1 MDKLTG
7 SKSSRRTFLIGAGLI
22 GAGLKIG
29 AGAGATMA
37 VVGPSALGKG
47 TRQSGSTGASG
58 SGAGAASEGY
68 PDLALL
74 RAERQ
79 KAGIISPQKTYRMME
94 WEFHTPPEE
103 RFNINVDGALAAA
116 RDAGAEAVMFYTQD
130 HWGYAYYPSDVAV
143 RHPHLDRDL
152 FGAEV
157 ALARKLGL
165 SACAYY
171 CLQFNN
177 QSVLAHPDWGW
188 VNEKGGP
195 ERWIQGGRP
204 YWSITCLDGPY
215 RQYVLRMIDE
225 IFSRYEADELFIDI
239 FGIQFILYNGN
250 GRSPFCFCKYT
261 EEAWNRGHPGDP
273 YREGFKTPEGW
284 EARYRWHQRKS
295 MTEMLDE
302 ILAAARKH
310 RPNLVVSLN
319 GGPESFPDDVMQR
332 VNFIYAEPIT
342 TRTGISAGS
351 ILMRGFGRSGYQAG
365 TFSRQGYLDT
375 YPGSIPRVQTDA
387 LIVQNA
393 RTFFVG
399 NAPIVSDLDGQGFS
413 KRWFAVAKENWADVR
428 NVDALLP
435 GIQPLLSTAVLYSNS
450 TRALLDAAKLPQDF
464 RHSNVGAIETLTFA
478 GRPVESLA
486 EFRLTP
492 EELAKFEALVL
503 PEVEVLSDAQAE
515 IIRNWVKKGGTLVAS
530 YKCGLR
536 DENRK
541 ARANFALA
549 DVLGVDYD
557 SEERKYAYDAEGK
570 LRPGDFTTTYIES
583 SGHPLAKALAVST
596 VGLPGSFVRLKKTTA
611 QETMR
616 YRLPFMVE
624 DLPHRKWFNWGPP
637 PPGAETAGAA
647 VSYNRFG
654 KGQAVYLGIPIFWA
668 MQWRAFWIR
677 EWIPEVMRQ
686 LVPLPIAEIL
696 PQPFSEY
703 VHGTLFYDRNRE
715 FILVQVL
722 NTLELATEGE
732 YRGVEQV
739 QIQLDSQ
746 RLKVR
751 GARVVWPEKKE
762 LAVREGRGRKVVIL
776 EKPARYTAMLLK
788 I

>member
-1 MDKLTG
+1 
-7 SKSSRRTFLIGAGLI
+7 
-22 GAGLKIG
+22 
-29 AGAGATMA
+29 MA
-37 VVGPSALGKG
+37 I
-47 TRQSGSTGASG
+47 SGSSTFGAARG
-58 SGAGAASEGY
+58 TNTSGANTHHH
-68 PDLALL
+68 DLALL
-74 RAERQ
+74 RPQHE
-79 KAGIISPQKTYRMME
+79 KDGIVSPQKTYRMME

-103 RFNINVDGALAAA
+103 RFNIDIDGAMHAA

-130 HWGYAYYPSDVAV
+130 HWGYAYYLSDVAV

-152 FGAEV
+152 FGTEV
-157 ALARKLGL
+157 ALAHKLGM

-177 QSVLAHPDWGW
+177 QSVLAHPDWAW
-188 VNEKGGP
+188 VNEKGEL
-195 ERWIQGGRP
+195 ERWMQGPRP
-204 YWSITCLDGPY
+204 SWYMTCLDSPY

-225 IFSRYEADELFIDI
+225 IFSRYEVDELFIDI
-239 FGIQFILYNGN
+239 FGMQFILYNGN

-261 EEAWNRGHPGDP
+261 EEAWNREHPGDP

-284 EARYRWHQRKS
+284 EARYHWHQKRS
-295 MTEMLDE
+295 MTDMLDE
-302 ILAAARKH
+302 ILGAALKH

-332 VNFIYAEPIT
+332 VSFIYAEPIT
-342 TRTGISAGS
+342 THTGISAGS
-351 ILMRGFGRSGYQAG
+351 ILMRGFGRPDYQAG
-365 TFSRQGYLDT
+365 TFSRQGYLDL

-428 NVDALLP
+428 NVDALLH
-435 GIQPLLSTAVLYSNS
+435 GIQPVLSTAVWYSNS
-450 TRALLDAAKLPQDF
+450 TRALLDAAKLPQAF
-464 RHSNVGAIETLTFA
+464 RHSTVGAVESLTFA
-478 GRPVESLA
+478 GRPVESLP
-486 EFRLTP
+486 EFRLTA
-492 EELAKFEALVL
+492 EELEKFEALVL

-515 IIRNWVKKGGTLVAS
+515 IIRNWVKQGGTLVATHR
-530 YKCGLR
+530 CGLR
-536 DENRK
+536 NENRT
-541 ARANFALA
+541 ARSNFALA

-557 SEERKYAYDAEGK
+557 SEEGKYAYDAEGR
-570 LRPGDFTTTYIES
+570 LRPGDFSTTYLES
-583 SGHPLAKALAVST
+583 AGHPLAKMLAAST
-596 VGLPGSFVRLKKTTA
+596 VGLSGSFIRLKKTTA
-611 QETMR
+611 EEVMR

-624 DLPHRKWFNWGPP
+624 DLPHNKWFNWGPP
-637 PPGAETAGAA
+637 PPGTETAGTA

-677 EWIPEVMRQ
+677 KWIPDLMRA

-703 VHGTLFYDRNRE
+703 VHGTLFYDPERE
-715 FILVQVL
+715 FILVQIL

-739 QIQLDSQ
+739 QIQLDPK
-746 RLKVR
+746 RLK
-751 GARVVWPEKKE
+751 AHSAQVVWPEKRE
-762 LAVREGRGRKVVIL
+762 LAVKEGRDRTVAIL
-776 EKPARYTAMLLK
+776 EKPARYTAMLLQ